1 MKMKKTARTALLSA
15 LFTVLL
21 APGAFAEGVMPIDLQ
36 TAIDKA
42 FATHADIKKAEYSL
56 DSARADYNAA
66 RESFG
71 PKVTFSHNSSRGG
84 YWDEQPVA
92 GIGYSKNLRTAHSN
106 GLNLSVPVFNA
117 SLNAAEKQ
125 AKARYQ
131 SGVLGEE
138 LAFIK
143 MKQTVSNA
151 YYTLLATIDAEKV
164 CEQSVAALQDHLKNV
179 QAQYDVGVVA
189 KVDLLR
195 SEVELTSAQ
204 QDLLKAENQHSI
216 AEARLNNMMGIA
228 QDTKLAPVE
237 ELGYKSYGETLPR
250 CIDYAML
257 HRLDLQQSRLQV
269 KAAEAALN
277 GAKAGWMPAVSGSLS
292 NSWSD
297 DRWPGDKGS
306 NWGAG
311 VGVSMNV
318 FDTGVT
324 KSKVASA
331 KANLMSAKE
340 SYRQDTDNVE
350 LDVRN
355 CYNTMREAEKRITTT
370 QVAVAKAEEDYHI
383 AQVRYEAG
391 VGTNTDVLDAQV
403 ALNRAR
409 NNFNS
414 ALYDYNLAKSALDT
428 AMGVEARPAD
438 YRYLT
443 YGERYKATKAVY
455 NEAVE
460 TTDSDRTL
468 KETVKALEK
477 ARTERQKAEAPAQA
491 LEPQARSPWIPV
503 ANCTETRTTNASAGY
518 APGCRTTLMWT

>member
-1 MKMKKTARTALLSA
+1 MLGA
-15 LFTVLL
+15 LFTLL
-21 APGAFAEGVMPIDLQ
+21 LVPGAFAQETLPINLQ

-56 DSARADYNAA
+56 DAARAEYNAA

-71 PKVTFSHNSSRGG
+71 PQVTFSHKTTRGG
-84 YWDEQPVA
+84 YWDEQL
-92 GIGYSKNLRTAHSN
+92 IGGTYTKNLGTAHTNSF
-106 GLNLSVPVFNA
+106 NLSVPIFNA
-117 SLNAAEKQ
+117 GLNAAEKQ

-138 LAFIK
+138 LAFIQL
-143 MKQTVSNA
+143 KQTVSSA
-151 YYTLLATIDAEKV
+151 YYTLLATIDAQKV
-164 CEQSVAALQDHLKNV
+164 CEQSVEALQDHLRNV

-204 QDLLKAENQHSI
+204 QDLLKAENQHNI
-216 AEARLNNMMGIA
+216 AEARLNNIMGIA
-228 QDTKLAPVE
+228 QDTRLAPME
-237 ELGYKSYGETLPR
+237 ELGYKTYAETLPR
-250 CIDYAML
+250 CIDHAML

-269 KAAEAALN
+269 KVAEAALN
-277 GAKAGWMPAVSGSLS
+277 GAKAGWAPTVSGSLS

-297 DRWPGDKGS
+297 DRWPGTEGS
-306 NWGAG
+306 NWGAS
-311 VGVSMNV
+311 VGVNMNV
-318 FDTGVT
+318 FDSGVT
-324 KSKVASA
+324 KSNVARA
-331 KANLMSAKE
+331 KANLMAAKE
-340 SYRQDTDNVE
+340 TYRQDTDNVE

-355 CYNTMREAEKRITTT
+355 CYNTLREAEKRISTT

-414 ALYDYNLAKSALDT
+414 SLYDYNLAKTALDT
-428 AMGVEARPAD
+428 AMGIEARPDD
-438 YRYLT
+438 YRYMT

-455 NEAVE
+455 NAAVE
-460 TTDSDRTL
+460 ATNSDRTL
-468 KETVKALEK
+468 QETVKTLEK
-477 ARTERQKAEAPAQA
+477 ARTERRKA
-491 LEPQARSPWIPV
+491 
-503 ANCTETRTTNASAGY
+503 ASA
-518 APGCRTTLMWT
+518 AKEKT

>member
-477 ARTERQKAEAPAQA
+477 ARTERQKAAAA
-491 LEPQARSPWIPV
+491 
-503 ANCTETRTTNASAGY
+503 AGKKD
-518 APGCRTTLMWT
+518 

>member
-15 LFTVLL
+15 LFTALL
-21 APGAFAEGVMPIDLQ
+21 VPCAFAQETLPIDLQ

-42 FATHADIKKAEYSL
+42 FATHADIKKAEYGL
-56 DSARADYNAA
+56 DAARANYNAT

-71 PKVTFSHNSSRGG
+71 PRVSLSHSTGRGG
-84 YWDEQPVA
+84 LWNNGQTV
-92 GIGYSKNLRTAHSN
+92 GNTYSNNL
-106 GLNLSVPVFNA
+106 GLSIPIFDLSK
-117 SLNAAEKQ
+117 NAAEKQ

-138 LAFIK
+138 LAFITL
-143 MKQTVSNA
+143 KQNVSSA
-151 YYTLLATIDAEKV
+151 YYTLLAAIDSQQV

-204 QDLLKAENQHSI
+204 QDLIKAENRHSI
-216 AEARLNNMMGIA
+216 AEARLNNIMGIA
-228 QDTKLAPVE
+228 QDTKLSPVE
-237 ELGYKSYGETLPR
+237 ELKYTIYEETLDN
-250 CIDYAML
+250 CISHAML

-277 GAKAGWMPAVSGSLS
+277 AEKAGWAPSVTGSVS
-292 NSWSD
+292 NSWRNGS
-297 DRWPGDKGS
+297 WPGNDNSTWSTGFT
-306 NWGAG
+306 
-311 VGVSMNV
+311 VGMNV
-318 FDTGVT
+318 FDSGVT
-324 KSKVASA
+324 KSRVAAA
-331 KANLMSAKE
+331 KANLMTAKE

-355 CYNTMREAEKRITTT
+355 CYNTLREAEKRISTT
-370 QVAVAKAEEDYHI
+370 QVAVSKAEEDYHI

-403 ALNRAR
+403 ALVQAR

-414 ALYDYNLAKSALDT
+414 SLYDYNLAKVALDT
-428 AMGVEARPAD
+428 AIGIEARPSD
-438 YRYLT
+438 YKYLT

-455 NEAVE
+455 DAAV
-460 TTDSDRTL
+460 TATDSDKVI
-468 KETVKALEK
+468 KETVKSLEEARKERRK
-477 ARTERQKAEAPAQA
+477 AAAADSKKAEKK
-491 LEPQARSPWIPV
+491 
-503 ANCTETRTTNASAGY
+503 
-518 APGCRTTLMWT
+518 